1 MLTYH
6 AACASVTQHRDRLE
20 ADATRLRRQ
29 PARGLARTRR
39 RQRS

>member
-6 AACASVTQHRDRLE
+6 ATCASVRQHRDRLE

-29 PARGLARTRR
+29 PPLGVLRPRR
-39 RQRS
+39 RPRS

>member
-6 AACASVTQHRDRLE
+6 AACSAVHQHRDRLE

-29 PARGLARTRR
+29 PPRVAVRTRR